1 MQKLIKH
8 RFSVSA
14 DRFWTDVYF
23 NHDYTEGLFLEGMAC
38 ETYRLVSEE
47 GVPGQHYARTIHSTP
62 KLNAPGA
69 VKKVLG
75 DSMSYTER
83 GSFSSDSGKYTFD
96 VVPSTMADKIKIQG
110 TYWVEALS
118 PNEVERVCCLD
129 FSVKIFGVGKMVEQ
143 FIAQQY
149 VDNQELAAAY
159 TTRWIRE
166 NIPA

>member
-1 MQKLIKH
+1 MQKIIKH
-8 RFSVSA
+8 RFGVSA
-14 DRFWTDVYF
+14 GRFWTDVYF
-23 NHDYTEGLFLEGMAC
+23 NHEYTQGLFLEGMGCAA
-38 ETYRLVSEE
+38 YRLVAEE
-47 GVPGQHYARTIHSTP
+47 GVPGEHYARTIQSTP

-75 DSMSYTER
+75 DSMSYTES
-83 GSFSSDSGKYTFD
+83 GSFNPETKKYTFE

-118 PNEVERVCCLD
+118 ENEVERICSLD
-129 FSVKIFGVGKMVEQ
+129 FSVKMFGVGKMVEQ

-159 TTRWIRE
+159 TTRWIHEHIR
-166 NIPA
+166 A